1 MNIVKADSMTELL
14 SEEAVRKILAEP
26 LLMRLAYT
34 DEEGWPVA
42 QPVWFVLEN
51 DRLVTTVEKGTR
63 KARRLQ
69 ADSRCYFTIDT
80 SGAKGTYGVRGRAH
94 ADLSDDRD
102 LAERVLR
109 DSLRK
114 YLGSEEGP
122 TAEGLLRDAA
132 EGNLVTVQVD
142 PLKFAAW
149 NYPV

>member
-14 SEEAVRKILAEP
+14 SQEEVRKILAEP
-26 LLMRLAYT
+26 LIMRLAYA

-51 DRLVTTVEKGTR
+51 DQLVTTVEKGTR

-69 ADSRCYFTIDT
+69 ADNRCYFTIDT
-80 SGAKGTYGVRGRAH
+80 SGPDGTYGVRGRAH
-94 ADLSDDRD
+94 AHLSSDQA

-109 DSLRK
+109 ASLLK

-122 TAEGLLRDAA
+122 TAEALLQDAA
-132 EGNLVTVQVD
+132 EGNLVTVQVE
-142 PLKFAAW
+142 PIKFAAW
-149 NYPV
+149 RYPV